1 MKLKKIKK
9 MRKLVLTLAL
19 ALSAV
24 LFANAQDVK
33 KPTSFSWNKASL
45 TEIGCSPEQIQKIAD
60 VRKVATEKRKA
71 VDADTSLDEDAK
83 KVAVRALLK
92 ERNDGTNAVLTDD
105 QKAKVKEI
113 NVKLREEA
121 KAAKAAEPAQ

>member
-1 MKLKKIKK
+1 MK
-9 MRKLVLTLAL
+9 KLLLTLAL

-24 LFANAQDVK
+24 VFVNAQDVK
-33 KPTSFSWNKASL
+33 KPTSFSWNKTSL

-71 VDADTSLDEDAK
+71 VDADTSLDVEAK
-83 KVAVRALLK
+83 KVAVKALLK

-113 NVKLREEA
+113 NVRLKEEA
-121 KAAKAAEPAQ
+121 KAARAAVEPAKAAEPAQ